1 MVVKAII
8 VTVVMVLVM
17 KVTGDAVTLA
27 AIRES
32 DSNRSN
38 IDISGQV

>member
-1 MVVKAII
+1 MLNAII

-17 KVTGDAVTLA
+17 KVTGDAVTLD
-27 AIRES
+27 AIRVS